1 MTDGQ
6 KLFDQ
11 GIKNDQIT
19 NNNIRKIATAKKDD
33 YKTGCLLDYL
43 YFKEHYKLIAI
54 GLRKQ

>member
-1 MTDGQ
+1 MADGQ

-19 NNNIRKIATAKKDD
+19 NNNIRKTATAKKDD

-54 GLRKQ
+54 DLRKQ